1 MSGRRGFGNIR
12 RLSSGRYQVRYL
24 ALDGSE
30 QSAPETFDRKRD
42 AELWLSNAQ
51 TEQARGTWV
60 DPKAGL
66 IPLREFATTWMAERQ
81 GLSEST
87 RERYA
92 AAWRVQ
98 LEPTLGD
105 LSLRDVTEAVVRRWY
120 QGLLDGGTGRPSVTK
135 AYRLL
140 RAILNTA

>member
-12 RLSSGRYQVRYL
+12 RLSSGKYQVRYL
-24 ALDGSE
+24 APDGSE
-30 QSAPETFDRKRD
+30 QSAPE
-42 AELWLSNAQ
+42 
-51 TEQARGTWV
+51 
-60 DPKAGL
+60 AGL

-98 LEPTLGD
+98 LDPTLGD
-105 LSLRDVTEAVVRRWY
+105 LSLRDITEAVVRRWY

-140 RAILNTA
+140 RAILNTALDDDLIRRNPCR